1 MSTSLPTTFLRLH
14 SAVAPKLGLR
24 SAGRIGYQLL
34 TDTDRQHLYLALTD
48 NDGGGYFSREIVP
61 FAAVQTC
68 LDGHDPCQPFPSK
81 RLFASF
87 QGRSSNNAPFLC
99 AALRDL
105 GLLQAAPGKPF
116 QHAVA
121 DDWAGWITTQ
131 LARPGEPYT
140 PVQPVAEKAKPVVA
154 AVEPDP
160 APEVLPKISRKDRKR
175 QAQAAKAGTVAD
187 GADGADASEGEAAD
201 ETHEEGASADLAD
214 ASEERHDAHLE

>member
-1 MSTSLPTTFLRLH
+1 MSTSLPTTFLLLH

-24 SAGRIGYQLL
+24 SSGRIGYQLL

-61 FAAVQTC
+61 FAAVEAC
-68 LDGHDPCQPFPSK
+68 LDGHDASQPFPSK
-81 RLFASF
+81 RLFLAF
-87 QGRSSNNAPFLC
+87 QGRSSNNAPFIC

-116 QHAVA
+116 QHAIA
-121 DDWAGWITTQ
+121 DGWAGWIEAQ

-140 PVQPVAEKAKPVVA
+140 LPVADKAKPAVA

-160 APEVLPKISRKDRKR
+160 APDVPPKVSRKDRKR
-175 QAQAAKAGTVAD
+175 QAQAAKAGIV
-187 GADGADASEGEAAD
+187 ADGADASDGEHAD
-201 ETHEEGASADLAD
+201 ETHAEGASGNLAD
-214 ASEERHDAHLE
+214 ASEERHDAPLE

>member
-1 MSTSLPTTFLRLH
+1 MSTPLPTTFLRLH
-14 SAVAPKLGLR
+14 SAVTPKLGLR

-61 FAAVQTC
+61 FAAVEAC
-68 LDGHDPCQPFPSK
+68 LDGHDACQPFPSK
-81 RLFASF
+81 RLFTAF
-87 QGRSSNNAPFLC
+87 HGRSSNNAPFIC

-121 DDWAGWITTQ
+121 DDWASWIEAQ

-140 PVQPVAEKAKPVVA
+140 PPVADKAKPVVA

-160 APEVLPKISRKDRKR
+160 APDVLPKISRKDRKR
-175 QAQAAKAGTVAD
+175 QAQAAKAGTLI
-187 GADGADASEGEAAD
+187 DGADASDGEHAD
-201 ETHEEGASADLAD
+201 ETRNDGTSADAAND
-214 ASEERHDAHLE
+214 SEERRDAPLE

>member
-1 MSTSLPTTFLRLH
+1 MSTSLPTTFLLLH

-61 FAAVQTC
+61 FAAVEAC
-68 LDGHDPCQPFPSK
+68 LDGHDACQPFPSK
-81 RLFASF
+81 RLVASF

-105 GLLQAAPGKPF
+105 GLLLAAPGKPF

-121 DDWAGWITTQ
+121 DGWAGRIEAQ
-131 LARPGEPYT
+131 LARPGEPFT
-140 PVQPVAEKAKPVVA
+140 PPVADKAKPAKPVLAV
-154 AVEPDP
+154 VEPDP
-160 APEVLPKISRKDRKR
+160 APAGLPKISRKDRKR
-175 QAQAAKAGTVAD
+175 QAQAAKASTVTEEAD
-187 GADGADASEGEAAD
+187 ANEANQASEALHEGDTDDASEV
-201 ETHEEGASADLAD
+201 
-214 ASEERHDAHLE
+214 RHDAPLE